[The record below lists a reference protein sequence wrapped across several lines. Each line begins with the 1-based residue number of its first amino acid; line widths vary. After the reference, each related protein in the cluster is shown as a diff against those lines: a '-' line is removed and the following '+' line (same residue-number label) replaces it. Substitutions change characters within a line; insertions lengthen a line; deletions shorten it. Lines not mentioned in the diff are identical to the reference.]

1 MKSFILTICAAGALG
16 TAFPTV
22 PAQADS
28 MDMTMLANPCAGCHG
43 TDGKSKGGMPSI
55 AGKTARFISSALRD
69 FRDGKRTS
77 TVMQRIAKGYTD
89 AQIDELAKYY
99 SGQ

>member
-1 MKSFILTICAAGALG
+1 MRLPIFAVVLAGAVGMSLISG
-16 TAFPTV
+16 QAT
-22 PAQADS
+22 ADS
-28 MDMTMLANPCAGCHG
+28 MNSTMLANPCAGCHG

-55 AGKTARFISSALRD
+55 AGKSVRFISKALKD
-69 FRDGKRTS
+69 FRAGSRKG

-99 SGQ
+99 SGK